1 LLPAGKCGIVR
12 REAATMVKLIMFWN
26 IREGKESDYLEFL
39 TQEFTKA
46 ILAMGI
52 QPTDAW
58 YVVWGRGPQ
67 VLAGGTTDDLDA
79 MELALASPE
88 WASFRERLAELVTD
102 FSYKVVEVSGGF
114 QL

>member
-1 LLPAGKCGIVR
+1 
-12 REAATMVKLIMFWN
+12 
-26 IREGKESDYLEFL
+26 
-39 TQEFTKA
+39 
-46 ILAMGI
+46 
-52 QPTDAW
+52 
-58 YVVWGRGPQ
+58 
-67 VLAGGTTDDLDA
+67 LAGGTTDDLDA